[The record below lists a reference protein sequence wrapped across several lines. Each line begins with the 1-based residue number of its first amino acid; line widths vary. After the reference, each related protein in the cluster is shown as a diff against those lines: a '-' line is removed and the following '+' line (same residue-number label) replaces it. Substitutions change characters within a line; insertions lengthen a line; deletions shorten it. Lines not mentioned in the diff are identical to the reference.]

1 MMFVEALINDNSP
14 FMENLARKNLA
25 RKDLARKDLAKREY
39 LSSLFKQL
47 KYKIAFILVCFHYS
61 IIYIRIL
68 TRKKRKLLPQKIFC
82 KITCEKFLSLLRGH
96 LFLNL
101 QLSFQLSLF
110 SGRKRFLRMIKS
122 LTRLRSLWR

>member
-68 TRKKRKLLPQKIFC
+68 TRKKESFCLRRFFAKLLVKSSFLCCAAIF
-82 KITCEKFLSLLRGH
+82 F
-96 LFLNL
+96 
-101 QLSFQLSLF
+101 
-110 SGRKRFLRMIKS
+110 
-122 LTRLRSLWR
+122 